1 MRQYIFITVLF
12 MTISV
17 VAVTPGCLQ
26 STRHPETT
34 KGTARIKEKVQQ
46 QIGAFRAYVN
56 DSLLPLAM
64 KSNDK
69 IALQQAFLRT
79 RILYKKMEWATEY
92 FMPATSR
99 MVNGAPLPEI
109 ENEENKVVQPDGL
122 QVIEAMLYPEPDT
135 SKRAELVR
143 QTRLL
148 NTRAAYYEN
157 YWNNQEP
164 DSAQVMD
171 ALQLEIFRNI
181 TLGISGFDAALAQ
194 SGIQESAAVFAS
206 VKEALQVFAGNG
218 IAGYADSLLKNAV
231 DYLQAHPGFN
241 DFDRLHFI
249 SQLANPISREMARL
263 QRRWNIEPIKDN
275 RLLRPGT
282 ATLFDKDAFNVNA
295 YTPDSS
301 YYFTIAKA
309 QLGEKLFYD
318 NRLSSNNTRSCG
330 TCHDPGKGF
339 TDGLTTSIALSAGFV
354 KRNAPTLLNAALQP
368 SLFYDLRSTSL
379 ENQAADVITNKD
391 EMHGNLHEMV
401 RVLETDTSYTALL
414 NRAWP
419 GENRWTPFHLQ
430 NALASYIRSLTGLNS
445 RFDQYMQGI
454 QTALEEEEKR
464 GFNLFMG
471 KAKCGTC
478 HFMPLFNGT
487 VPPAF
492 GKIES
497 EVIGVPLT
505 AAGKQPDT
513 DPGRFA
519 LYKLEPYKNAFKT
532 PTVRNIALTAPYMHN
547 GIYRTLEEVVD
558 FYEKGGGAGLGLDVG
573 NQTLPFDKLQLS
585 KEEKKA
591 IIAFMKSLTD
601 NRETALQNRH

>member
-1 MRQYIFITVLF
+1 

>member
-1 MRQYIFITVLF
+1 

-17 VAVTPGCLQ
+17 VAVIPGCLQ
-26 STRHPETT
+26 PAQQTEVT
-34 KGTARIKEKVQQ
+34 KGTDRIKTRVQQ
-46 QIGAFRAYVN
+46 QIGTFRLYVN

-64 KSNDK
+64 RSNDK
-69 IALQQAFLRT
+69 AALQRAFLRT

-135 SKRAELVR
+135 SKRSELVR

-157 YWNNQEP
+157 YWDNQEP

-194 SGIQESAAVFAS
+194 SGIQESATVFAS
-206 VKEALQVFAGNG
+206 VNEALQVFAGNG
-218 IAGYADSLLKNAV
+218 MAGHADSLFKNAV
-231 DYLQAHPGFN
+231 DYLQAHPGFD

-263 QRRWNIEPIKDN
+263 QRQWNIDPIKDN

-301 YYFTIAKA
+301 YHFTAAKA

-318 NRLSSNNTRSCG
+318 NRLSSSNSRSCG

-339 TDGLTTSIALSAGFV
+339 TDGLATSVALSAGFV

-379 ENQAADVITNKD
+379 ENQAADVIANKD

-401 RVLETDTSYTALL
+401 RILETDTSYTSLL

-505 AAGKQPDT
+505 AAGKQLDT

-547 GIYRTLEEVVD
+547 GVYRTLEEVVD
-558 FYEKGGGAGLGLDVG
+558 FYEKGGGAGLGLDVS
-573 NQTLPFDKLQLS
+573 NQTLPFDKLKLS

-601 NRETALQNRH
+601 NRETVLRERH